1 MDSSSQWQAV
11 LARDVRYAGSFVYGV
26 QSTGIYC
33 RPTCSSRRPRRDR
46 VRFFSDPV
54 AAEQAGFR
62 ACRRCHPNEPASD
75 PRLDRIRR
83 ACDFI
88 AADPER
94 LPTLAEVGTHVGL
107 SPYHLQRTFKKL
119 TGVSPREYAEA
130 CRVQRLKTGLR
141 SGHDVTRALYDA
153 GYGSSSRL
161 YESADRVI
169 GMTPGRYRR
178 GGEGVG
184 FSYAVTSSPLGRLL
198 VAATERGVCAVK
210 LGDRVRDLEADLR
223 SEYPAATIRRD
234 TGALQDVVA
243 RLVAH
248 MDGSEP
254 HVDLPVDVRASAF
267 QWSVWRELR
276 SIPYGETR
284 SYAEVAKA
292 IGKPKAVRAVARAC
306 ATNPVAVIIP
316 CHRVIGSNGKLTGY
330 RWGTQRKQA
339 LIDVERRSARRRDDS
354 S

>member
-141 SGHDVTRALYDA
+141 SGHDVTRANRDGDA
-153 GYGSSSRL
+153 KLAQQAAQCVEARGAGPQPRGANPMQRCHGLLRL
-161 YESADRVI
+161 RFDRHRMDLFVPRRFQLCAGI
-169 GMTPGRYRR
+169 GPVGLGAPHIPAGLVRR
-178 GGEGVG
+178 E
-184 FSYAVTSSPLGRLL
+184 
-198 VAATERGVCAVK
+198 
-210 LGDRVRDLEADLR
+210 
-223 SEYPAATIRRD
+223 
-234 TGALQDVVA
+234 
-243 RLVAH
+243 
-248 MDGSEP
+248 
-254 HVDLPVDVRASAF
+254 
-267 QWSVWRELR
+267 
-276 SIPYGETR
+276 
-284 SYAEVAKA
+284 
-292 IGKPKAVRAVARAC
+292 
-306 ATNPVAVIIP
+306 
-316 CHRVIGSNGKLTGY
+316 
-330 RWGTQRKQA
+330 
-339 LIDVERRSARRRDDS
+339 
-354 S
+354 